1 MIMIPTITIKIC
13 TVETPHD
20 SDIVLKIRSM
30 WNSMDCPFQK
40 KKCFYMLH
48 LYLMEWIHS
57 RIVKLTY
64 EYFLVPLVHI
74 CTLSLIHGVST
85 YELKITKVIH
95 LYKGGNAR
103 LFVNYRTV
111 SILPIFLNI
120 YERLVYY
127 RLSEFTELSDILY
140 RLQSGFRKRHS
151 TSVALMVLTD
161 KITTALNGDE
171 YVLGVNLDF
180 SKAVDL
186 VTHEILLHK

>member
-1 MIMIPTITIKIC
+1 M
-13 TVETPHD
+13 
-20 SDIVLKIRSM
+20 
-30 WNSMDCPFQK
+30 
-40 KKCFYMLH
+40 
-48 LYLMEWIHS
+48 
-57 RIVKLTY
+57 
-64 EYFLVPLVHI
+64 
-74 CTLSLIHGVST
+74 ST
-85 YELKITKVIH
+85 NELKITKVIH

-103 LFVNYRTV
+103 LFVNYRPV
-111 SILPIFLNI
+111 SILPIFLKI

-140 RLQSGFRKRHS
+140 RLQSGFRKRHA

-186 VTHEILLHK
+186 VTHEIMLHKSYCYGIRDVVYDWLESYLSNRFQFVAYNRVESPRRNHLRCSTGLNPGSAPFIDTSS